1 MIMEECM
8 AVAAHVKELENK
20 HAQIDRQI
28 QTEQKNPLP
37 DTLRITSLKKQ
48 KLHLKDQIHAHLDK

>member
-1 MIMEECM
+1 M